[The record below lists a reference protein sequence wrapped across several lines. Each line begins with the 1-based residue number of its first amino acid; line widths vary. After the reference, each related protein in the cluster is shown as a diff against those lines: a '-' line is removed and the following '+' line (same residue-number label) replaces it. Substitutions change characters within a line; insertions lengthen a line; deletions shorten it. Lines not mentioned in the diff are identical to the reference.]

1 MMVEYVVVA
10 REGYGGMEPSVID
23 LVVESLLVYAMG

>member
-1 MMVEYVVVA
+1 MMVEYVVA